1 MTNNTHSTGT
11 QLSLEEL
18 LALSGIPNTAKPDIK
33 EVSLFEARFVNGQVE
48 LTPVEQERVP
58 IPNPTPVPASVPSPI
73 YAPTGRKVCRISESV
88 IRRILADKMD
98 SPKVPDLSIIYSVA
112 DKSAAEVFYKDI
124 FFYGEVSLIADLQES
139 LKKLHISFKLVVP
152 TDLGFAEYIIAVN
165 GKVKP
170 ANDLASPVVAE
181 AASKKLMA
189 PAGGGFTVVFKT
201 TGKGAWFH
209 DFKNMEEVSAYLGK
223 KGFAE
228 LVHYKDIWM
237 KGGVSFAKVGP
248 YLTVDEKKNYTFKK

>member
-1 MTNNTHSTGT
+1 MTDNTHSTGT

-18 LALSGIPNTAKPDIK
+18 LTLSGIPNTAKPDTK
-33 EVSLFEARFVNGQVE
+33 EDSLFEARFVNGQVE
-48 LTPVEQERVP
+48 LTPVKEEREAVP
-58 IPNPTPVPASVPSPI
+58 VPTPVPASAPSPI

-98 SPKVPDLSIIYSVA
+98 SPKVHDLSIIYSVA

-152 TDLGFAEYIIAVN
+152 TDLGFAEYVVAVN
-165 GKVKP
+165 DKVKP
-170 ANDLASPVVAE
+170 ANDLATPVV
-181 AASKKLMA
+181 KKESV

-201 TGKGAWFH
+201 TGKSAWFH

-228 LVHYKDIWM
+228 LVHYKDIYM

-248 YLTVDEKKNYTFKK
+248 YLTVDEKKNYRFKK

>member
-1 MTNNTHSTGT
+1 MTTNTHSTGT

-18 LALSGIPNTAKPDIK
+18 LALSGIPSAEPTAVP
-33 EVSLFEARFVNGQVE
+33 ETSVFEASFVDGQVE
-48 LTPVEQERVP
+48 LTPVKEEREAVP
-58 IPNPTPVPASVPSPI
+58 VPTPVPASVPSPI
-73 YAPTGRKVCRISESV
+73 HAPTGRKVCRISETV
-88 IRRILADKMD
+88 TRRILADKMD

-124 FFYGEVSLIADLQES
+124 FFYGEMSLIADLQES
-139 LKKLHISFKLVVP
+139 LKELHISFKLVVP
-152 TDLGFAEYIIAVN
+152 TDLGFAEYVVAVN

-170 ANDLASPVVAE
+170 ANDLAAPVV
-181 AASKKLMA
+181 KKESV
-189 PAGGGFTVVFKT
+189 PAGGFTVVFKT
-201 TGKGAWFH
+201 TGKDAWFH

-228 LVHYKDIWM
+228 LVHYKDIYM

>member
-1 MTNNTHSTGT
+1 MTDNTHSTGT

-18 LALSGIPNTAKPDIK
+18 LTLSGIPNTAKPDTK
-33 EVSLFEARFVNGQVE
+33 GASLFEARFVNGQVE
-48 LTPVEQERVP
+48 LTPVKEEREVAP
-58 IPNPTPVPASVPSPI
+58 APTPIPASVPSPI
-73 YAPTGRKVCRISESV
+73 HAPTGRKVCRISESV

-124 FFYGEVSLIADLQES
+124 FFYGEMSLIEDLQES
-139 LKKLHISFKLVVP
+139 LKELHISFKLVVP

-170 ANDLASPVVAE
+170 ANDLATPVE
-181 AASKKLMA
+181 KKESV

-209 DFKNMEEVSAYLGK
+209 DFKNMEEVSAYLSK

>member
-1 MTNNTHSTGT
+1 MTDNTHSTGT

-18 LALSGIPNTAKPDIK
+18 LTLSGIPNTAKPDTK
-33 EVSLFEARFVNGQVE
+33 ETSLFEARFVNGQVE
-48 LTPVEQERVP
+48 LTPVEEKRESVP
-58 IPNPTPVPASVPSPI
+58 VPTPVPASVPSPI
-73 YAPTGRKVCRISESV
+73 HAPTGRKVCRISESV

-124 FFYGEVSLIADLQES
+124 FLYGEMSLIADLQES

-170 ANDLASPVVAE
+170 ANDLATPVV
-181 AASKKLMA
+181 KKESV

>member
-1 MTNNTHSTGT
+1 MTDNTHRTGT
-11 QLSLEEL
+11 TLSLQEL
-18 LALSGIPNTAKPDIK
+18 LALSGIPNTAKPDMK
-33 EVSLFEARFVNGQVE
+33 EISLFEARFVNGQVE
-48 LTPVEQERVP
+48 LTPVEEEREVAP
-58 IPNPTPVPASVPSPI
+58 TPTPVPASVPSPI
-73 YAPTGRKVCRISESV
+73 HAPTGRKVCRISESV

-98 SPKVPDLSIIYSVA
+98 SPNVPDLSIIYSVA

-124 FFYGEVSLIADLQES
+124 FLYGEMSLIEDLQES
-139 LKKLHISFKLVVP
+139 LKELHISFKLVVP

-170 ANDLASPVVAE
+170 ANDLATPVV
-181 AASKKLMA
+181 KKESV
-189 PAGGGFTVVFKT
+189 PAGGFTVVFKT

-228 LVHYKDIWM
+228 LVHYKDIYM

-248 YLTVDEKKNYTFKK
+248 YLTVDEKKNYRFKK

>member
-1 MTNNTHSTGT
+1 
-11 QLSLEEL
+11 
-18 LALSGIPNTAKPDIK
+18 
-33 EVSLFEARFVNGQVE
+33 
-48 LTPVEQERVP
+48 
-58 IPNPTPVPASVPSPI
+58 
-73 YAPTGRKVCRISESV
+73 
-88 IRRILADKMD
+88 MD
-98 SPKVPDLSIIYSVA
+98 SQKVPDLSIIYSVA

-124 FFYGEVSLIADLQES
+124 FFYGEVSLIEDLQES

-181 AASKKLMA
+181 AASEKLMA
-189 PAGGGFTVVFKT
+189 PAGGGFTVVFKM

-223 KGFAE
+223 KGFTE
-228 LVHYKDIWM
+228 LVHYKDIYM

-248 YLTVDEKKNYTFKK
+248 YLTVDEKKNYIFKK